1 MPLDWSPLWLSL
13 RFAGLATLLAA
24 IAGLPLAWLL
34 VHRRFRGCELLDALA
49 NLPLALPPAV
59 FSYYLLTA
67 LGRWPIAF
75 SLRWAVALSAI
86 YTLPLVLRMSRAGLE
101 GVDPAFENAAR
112 ILGAPEWRVFWRIA
126 MPLSWRALAGAG
138 LAAFARAFV
147 DFAAATLVMNR
158 VHGAG
163 VIVPL
168 FGVVALTALGAL
180 YMGNRLRRERVY
192 A

>member
-34 VHRRFRGCELLDALA
+34 VHYRFRGCELLDALA

-75 SLRWAVALSAI
+75 SWRWAIALSAI

-101 GVDPAFENAAR
+101 SLDPAFENAAR
-112 ILGAPEWRVFWRIA
+112 VLGASEWRIFWRIGA
-126 MPLSWRALAGAG
+126 PLAWRPLAAAG
-138 LAAFARAFV
+138 LAGLARAFA
-147 DFAAATLVMNR
+147 DFAAAATLRN
-158 VHGAG
+158 GAQG
-163 VIVPL
+163 AAMIVPL
-168 FGVVALTALGAL
+168 TAAALAALAAL
-180 YMGNRLRRERVY
+180 YVGNRLRRERVY